1 MTKPTL
7 LVLASTYPR
16 WRDDP
21 EPGFVHELARRL
33 TDRFRVVVLCPH
45 ANGALEYETMD
56 SVEIHRYRYAPQRW
70 ETLVNDGGMVSN
82 VQHSPWKAL
91 LLPGFFIG
99 QLFAAYRAV
108 RRYRPTVVHAH
119 WLIPQG
125 IVATALSLAGS
136 SSPFLVT
143 SHGGD
148 LYALKSWPFRWIK
161 RAVIRRSARLAVVSE
176 GMLQQVAALGADMSK
191 VVVEPMGA
199 DLSGR
204 FVPDPTVP
212 RSRTEILFVGRLVE
226 KKGLRFLIA
235 AMHAIRAA
243 VPGATLT
250 VAGFGPELEMR
261 KEQVRDLELQD
272 AVRFLGAVP
281 QSELPSLYRRAAL
294 FVAPFVEATSGDQDG
309 LGLVL
314 IEALGCGCPVLVSA
328 IPAVR
333 RLAET
338 CNGVHTVPPG
348 STAALADAISRL
360 VRSPQPVDPNE
371 VQGFDWHVRAG
382 AYAALLDTVMRR
394 CEVASP
400 R

>member
-1 MTKPTL
+1 
-7 LVLASTYPR
+7 
-16 WRDDP
+16 
-21 EPGFVHELARRL
+21 
-33 TDRFRVVVLCPH
+33 
-45 ANGALEYETMD
+45 
-56 SVEIHRYRYAPQRW
+56 
-70 ETLVNDGGMVSN
+70 
-82 VQHSPWKAL
+82 
-91 LLPGFFIG
+91 
-99 QLFAAYRAV
+99 
-108 RRYRPTVVHAH
+108 
-119 WLIPQG
+119 
-125 IVATALSLAGS
+125 
-136 SSPFLVT
+136 
-143 SHGGD
+143 
-148 LYALKSWPFRWIK
+148 
-161 RAVIRRSARLAVVSE
+161 
-176 GMLQQVAALGADMSK
+176 
-191 VVVEPMGA
+191 MGA

-261 KEQVRDLELQD
+261 KEQVRDLELQN

-314 IEALGCGCPVLVSA
+314 IEALGCGCPVVVSA

-338 CNGVHTVPPG
+338 CNGVLTVIPG
-348 STAALADAISRL
+348 SAEALAEAITHLMLSPCPANPAE
-360 VRSPQPVDPNE
+360 VRR
-371 VQGFDWHVRAG
+371 FDWDSRAG
-382 AYAALLDTVMRR
+382 AYAELLGSLAEKRKG
-394 CEVASP
+394 ASMA
-400 R
+400 